1 VAEVFGDSATLTLII
16 PQPNEP
22 TTTDSVEP
30 IMAAMNHML
39 HHVTTTLLS
48 LRGWPDAVAGDRGN
62 GCYRV
67 EQGLVKITVTSDW
80 GEERII
86 ALGTDTNPDH
96 PTSNEPITT
105 DSGNRSSL
113 RWTTAQLLSL
123 GGWPDAAV

>member
-1 VAEVFGDSATLTLII
+1 LAEVFGESATLARII
-16 PQPNEP
+16 PQTNEP
-22 TTTDSVEP
+22 TP
-30 IMAAMNHML
+30 IMAAMNPVL
-39 HHVTTTLLS
+39 HHVTTKLLS
-48 LRGWPDAVAGDRGN
+48 LRGWPDAVAGDRGD

-86 ALGTDTNPDH
+86 ALVGTLTLTIRQAMNR
-96 PTSNEPITT
+96 SRPIRA
-105 DSGNRSSL
+105 NRSSL